1 MHANNVSLVSQA
13 QAAEVQLTA
22 RCAAMGGQGR
32 QQHPAQ
38 VPAGPAPMHKP
49 LTAAPTP
56 VTGPAGGLIW
66 PHWSIFHPILLWDK
80 PRFTSIQLHSPERLF
95 LLTAVFF
102 SLSNTC
108 HDTWPSSFLPPS
120 NFHSSNFCC
129 LHSKHNLSKIFQ
141 HWAFQLLSATTDFT
155 QAALCK

>member
-1 MHANNVSLVSQA
+1 MMHANNVSLVSQA

-56 VTGPAGGLIW
+56 VMGPAGGLIW
-66 PHWSIFHPILLWDK
+66 PH
-80 PRFTSIQLHSPERLF
+80 
-95 LLTAVFF
+95 
-102 SLSNTC
+102 
-108 HDTWPSSFLPPS
+108 
-120 NFHSSNFCC
+120 
-129 LHSKHNLSKIFQ
+129 
-141 HWAFQLLSATTDFT
+141 
-155 QAALCK
+155 